1 MAVMQS
7 KGMREKIARF
17 MQGRYG
23 VDHFTRFLMFFGLA
37 VMLISYFL
45 GFVPT
50 YYVSLVIIIYA
61 YYRAFSRNI
70 QARTR
75 ENEKYL
81 EFVSRLKGGFRGGAS
96 AGTKSADPGVRIFK
110 CPSCGQKVR
119 VPSGKGKIQITCPK
133 CHVKFIKKT

>member
-1 MAVMQS
+1 
-7 KGMREKIARF
+7 MRDRIIRF

-23 VDHFTRFLMFFGLA
+23 VDNLTRFLMFFGLA
-37 VMLISYFL
+37 VMLISYFF

-50 YYVSLVIIIYA
+50 YYVSLVIIVYA

-70 QARTR
+70 SARRR

-81 EFVSRLKGGFRGGAS
+81 EFVSKLKGGFKRGGAQTRTS
-96 AGTKSADPGVRIFK
+96 EPGVRIFT